1 METDFTAFAIDTY
14 VYIYMSVRVWTIP
27 CHVWEAFLRI
37 TVILTVLYT

>member
-14 VYIYMSVRVWTIP
+14 VYVCVCVWTIP